1 MPVAREVSLILILHI
16 TFNRE
21 GEGGGVVM
29 LIGPDTAF
37 VRFKQR
43 EVRSKRL

>member
-1 MPVAREVSLILILHI
+1 MPVGREVSLILILHI

-21 GEGGGVVM
+21 GGGGVVM